1 METVTARICREA
13 GGRVTTNVMV
23 RDLDL
28 AKPHVADTRRLE
40 VVVDGLPVFGG
51 AQLARHQYCAHPMPT
66 ARREMPMWMGQHSAA
81 RRREEKRTY
90 PELIGRPGRARLVV
104 LVVECCGRWS
114 VEPSFLSSLARA
126 KVRSLRPSLQK
137 RAEQAWRLRWVS
149 LISCTV
155 AHAVAMSLL
164 GLLGVKV
171 ADGQCPLF
179 HDVERDF
186 RPLGLD
192 PSVFA

>member
-13 GGRVTTNVMV
+13 GGRVKTNVMV

-28 AKPHVADTRRLE
+28 AKPHVADTRRLQ

-51 AQLARHQYCAHPMPT
+51 GPVGHRHQYCAHPMPT
-66 ARREMPMWMGQHSAA
+66 ARREMPMWMVQPSAA
-81 RRREEKRTY
+81 RRREERTY

-137 RAEQAWRLRWVS
+137 
-149 LISCTV
+149 
-155 AHAVAMSLL
+155 
-164 GLLGVKV
+164 
-171 ADGQCPLF
+171 
-179 HDVERDF
+179 
-186 RPLGLD
+186 
-192 PSVFA
+192 